1 MSPLHPVRST
11 AKNLNPATALP
22 GARKSHPSPC
32 RNRHTARSRSAAE
45 SGSEN
50 AANRTGI
57 TARIGG
63 LLSPRIG
70 NAPRSRSARPQAQ
83 AQGRISTGVPTGT
96 SGQISSISGL
106 VTAMHPAVQLTCRW
120 SDPTQAYL
128 DSSPWIS
135 TPPPDS
141 PPTCVPVLDHQCS
154 GKRCEGRDGT
164 GSWHSSSRSHTR
176 PPASFCRPL

>member
-1 MSPLHPVRST
+1 MREIRPYGSARGVRSNPYPYRDT
-11 AKNLNPATALP
+11 PLPPCAARPKNPNPSTAL
-22 GARKSHPSPC
+22 RHSKNSSLPC
-32 RNRHTARSRSAAE
+32 PNHHTAGQESAA
-45 SGSEN
+45 GSEPES

-57 TARIGG
+57 TARIDGS
-63 LLSPRIG
+63 LSPRIG

-96 SGQISSISGL
+96 RGQISSISGL

-135 TPPPDS
+135 TPPPGLT
-141 PPTCVPVLDHQCS
+141 PNL
-154 GKRCEGRDGT
+154 RARAR
-164 GSWHSSSRSHTR
+164 SSV
-176 PPASFCRPL
+176 FG